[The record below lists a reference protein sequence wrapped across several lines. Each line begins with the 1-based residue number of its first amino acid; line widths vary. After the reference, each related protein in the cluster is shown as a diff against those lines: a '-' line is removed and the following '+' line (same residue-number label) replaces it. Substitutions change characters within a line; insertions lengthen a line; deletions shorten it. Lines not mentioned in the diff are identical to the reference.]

1 VIARRILAILSAA
14 LLVGAV
20 AVALLAPPGMPLG
33 QALLAIDHRILNAV
47 QSDVERV
54 FTPWLWSQVILPVL
68 VRPAWL
74 LPAALGLICAGL
86 SLTLPHGSRA
96 ERPRQRRF

>member
-20 AVALLAPPGMPLG
+20 AVALLGPPGMPLG
-33 QALLAIDHRILNAV
+33 QALLAVDHRVLDTL
-47 QSDVERV
+47 QSDVER
-54 FTPWLWSQVILPVL
+54 FLTPWLWTEVILPVL

-74 LPAALGLICAGL
+74 PPTALGLICAGL
-86 SLTLPHGSRA
+86 SLSLPNGSRA

>member
-33 QALLAIDHRILNAV
+33 QALLAVDHRVLDAL
-47 QSDVERV
+47 QSDVERI
-54 FTPWLWSQVILPVL
+54 FAPWLWTEVILPVL

-74 LPAALGLICAGL
+74 PLTALGLICAGL
-86 SLTLPHGSRA
+86 SLTLPHGRRA
-96 ERPRQRRF
+96 ERPGQRRF

>member
-14 LLVGAV
+14 LLVSAV

-33 QALLAIDHRILNAV
+33 QALLAVDHRVLNRL
-47 QSDVERV
+47 QSDVER
-54 FTPWLWSQVILPVL
+54 FLTPWLWTEVILPVL

-74 LPAALGLICAGL
+74 PPAALGLICAGL
-86 SLTLPHGSRA
+86 SLTLPSGRRA

>member
-1 VIARRILAILSAA
+1 MIARRILAILSAA

-33 QALLAIDHRILNAV
+33 QALLALDHRVLDAL
-47 QSDVERV
+47 QSDVER
-54 FTPWLWSQVILPVL
+54 FLTPWLWTEVILPVL
-68 VRPAWL
+68 ARPAWL
-74 LPAALGLICAGL
+74 PPTALGLICAGL
-86 SLTLPHGSRA
+86 SLTLPHGRRA

>member
-1 VIARRILAILSAA
+1 VIAQRILAIIAAA

-20 AVALLAPPGMPLG
+20 AVALLGPPGMPLG
-33 QALLAIDHRILNAV
+33 QALLTFDHGALAV
-47 QSDVERV
+47 LQSTVEHS
-54 FTPWLWSQVILPVL
+54 FAPWLWTEILFPVL

-74 LPAALGLICAGL
+74 PPTALGLICAGL
-86 SLTLPHGSRA
+86 SLTLPLGRRA